1 MLTALAFLVAQP
13 APRVETF
20 TVEGTKREALVFAG
34 EGQAPKGG
42 RPLIL
47 AFHGHGGNMNHSARS
62 FGVQRTWPEAT
73 VIYPQGLPTKG
84 MTDPEGRKNGWQQN
98 SGQEND
104 RDLKFVDAIL
114 AKHPEVDRK
123 RIFSM
128 GHSNG
133 GRFTYILWAKRPQI
147 FAAYGPSGSP
157 AIGMLRDL
165 KPASAFCTAGEKDP
179 IVPFRGQ
186 KWSIDAIA
194 RLIGADPAKA
204 KVDGYVRL
212 TPGRN
217 GLELGT
223 YIHPGGHEYP
233 SQAATA
239 TVEFF
244 KRHSK

>member
-1 MLTALAFLVAQP
+1 MLSALAVLAVQSTSN
-13 APRVETF
+13 VEIY
-20 TVEGTKREALVFAG
+20 TVEGTKREALVFPG
-34 EGQAPKGG
+34 EGAAPRGG

-62 FGVQRTWPEAT
+62 FGVQRVWPEAT
-73 VIYPQGLPTKG
+73 VIYPQGLPTSG

-98 SGQEND
+98 LGQNDD

-114 AKHPEVDRK
+114 AKHPEIDHK
-123 RIFSM
+123 RIFAM

-133 GRFTYILWAKRPQI
+133 GRFTYILWTKRPEV

-157 AIGMLRDL
+157 ATGMLRAL

-179 IVPFRGQ
+179 LIPYFGQ
-186 KWSIDAIA
+186 KRSIDYIA
-194 RLIGADPAKA
+194 RLIGVDATKA
-204 KVDGYVRL
+204 KVDGYVRIA
-212 TPGRN
+212 PGRG

-223 YIHPGGHEYP
+223 YVHPGGHEYP
-233 SQAATA
+233 PEAAAA